1 MRLWLTNETRTRIQP
16 VIFPSPLPPD
26 TFFQTSC
33 QIIARPTK
41 HLYHILKMG
50 MKARCQC
57 SKVEFTTSTDKP
69 LALYACHCTECRH
82 QSASAFGITA
92 IFPYFELPESVSDL
106 VGSFTRITL
115 KGREMEC
122 LFCKKCGAR
131 LLHRFRHF
139 VPAPGQKA
147 DPKATTNVK
156 GGCLEGLDKEMMKDV
171 IHIWTQHAI
180 VDIPEGAQ
188 QWEAEPGMPPN
199 PLER

>member
-1 MRLWLTNETRTRIQP
+1 
-16 VIFPSPLPPD
+16 
-26 TFFQTSC
+26 
-33 QIIARPTK
+33 
-41 HLYHILKMG
+41 MG

-106 VGSFTRITL
+106 VGSYTRTTL
-115 KGREMEC
+115 KDRQMEC
-122 LFCKKCGAR
+122 LFCKNCGAR

-139 VPAPGQKA
+139 VPAPGEKA

-156 GGCLEGLDKEMMKDV
+156 GGCLEDLDKDMMKDV
-171 IHIWTQHAI
+171 IHIWTKHAI

-188 QWEAEPGMPPN
+188 QWEADPGMPPN